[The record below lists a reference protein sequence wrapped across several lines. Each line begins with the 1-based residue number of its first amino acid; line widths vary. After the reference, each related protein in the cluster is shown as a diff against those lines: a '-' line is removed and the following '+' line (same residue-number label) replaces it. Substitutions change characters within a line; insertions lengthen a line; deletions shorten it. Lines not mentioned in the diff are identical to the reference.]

1 MAIRLSK
8 YIRQGKKTFRFLA
21 MSGGAYDSSI
31 AYEYGYFN
39 GDALKGMRFSYKKY
53 TEFEDDPDEKD
64 GIGAMRPVV
73 EQSVLVGEFLNGKAN
88 GFCYELEYG
97 RKENAVNFGIYED
110 GKLIKP
116 AQEEMRPQKEFS
128 FDSWEKM
135 PADPID
141 EDGFSTLREM
151 DYFRDGDL
159 RYKVKEGLFS
169 GGKLNGFGTDY
180 YNSNVNGYHR
190 YEQESGLFQDG
201 KLVFGYKNNFENTGG
216 RKPPT
221 RFGYTDGRDIQDYG
235 EALVYDGKKYIGEA
249 VSGVPCGIGC
259 LFESDEKLIKGT
271 FKNGKLHGVGA
282 TYKRI
287 DGEWKPYDF
296 VRDIKDE
303 DYYSNSWGIFAN
315 GEFQPNMTWEEFF
328 DQYESV
334 KKV

>member
-8 YIRQGKKTFRFLA
+8 YVRQGKKTFRFLA

-39 GDALKGMRFSYKKY
+39 GDAFRGMRFSYKKY

-64 GIGAMRPVV
+64 GI
-73 EQSVLVGEFLNGKAN
+73 
-88 GFCYELEYG
+88 
-97 RKENAVNFGIYED
+97 
-110 GKLIKP
+110 
-116 AQEEMRPQKEFS
+116 
-128 FDSWEKM
+128 
-135 PADPID
+135 
-141 EDGFSTLREM
+141 
-151 DYFRDGDL
+151 
-159 RYKVKEGLFS
+159 
-169 GGKLNGFGTDY
+169 
-180 YNSNVNGYHR
+180 
-190 YEQESGLFQDG
+190 
-201 KLVFGYKNNFENTGG
+201 
-216 RKPPT
+216 
-221 RFGYTDGRDIQDYG
+221 
-235 EALVYDGKKYIGEA
+235 
-249 VSGVPCGIGC
+249 
-259 LFESDEKLIKGT
+259 
-271 FKNGKLHGVGA
+271 GA